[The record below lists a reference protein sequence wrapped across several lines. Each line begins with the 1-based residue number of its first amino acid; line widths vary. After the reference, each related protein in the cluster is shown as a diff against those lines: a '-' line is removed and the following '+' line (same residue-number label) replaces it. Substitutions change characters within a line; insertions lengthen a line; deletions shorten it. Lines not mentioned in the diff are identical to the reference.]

1 MAKRMIKNNGIKT
14 TFFTTGN
21 GVRIYRHDMPHGLTK
36 YSVKQGRNVLHN
48 KQTFAKLDR
57 ELQSLIAE
65 EWQKIRMLNVA

>member
-36 YSVKQGRNVLHN
+36 YSVKKGREVLKN
-48 KQTFAKLDR
+48 KVIFAKLDR